1 MCSTQHILVKNKLRP
16 NSAAKSF
23 AARERETMKKI
34 EFTLNNTK
42 HTITMYTDGIET
54 FVNLDV
60 MEFSVIA
67 G

>member
-1 MCSTQHILVKNKLRP
+1 
-16 NSAAKSF
+16 
-23 AARERETMKKI
+23 MKKI
-34 EFTLNNTK
+34 EFTLNNTQ

-54 FVNLDV
+54 FVNPDV

>member
-1 MCSTQHILVKNKLRP
+1 
-16 NSAAKSF
+16 
-23 AARERETMKKI
+23 MKKI

-42 HTITMYTDGIET
+42 HTITMYTNGIET

>member
-1 MCSTQHILVKNKLRP
+1 
-16 NSAAKSF
+16 
-23 AARERETMKKI
+23 MKKI
-34 EFTLNNTK
+34 EFTLNKTQ

-54 FVNLDV
+54 VVNLDV

>member
-1 MCSTQHILVKNKLRP
+1 MCSTQHIPAKNNLRP
-16 NSAAKSF
+16 NSAAQSF

-34 EFTLNNTK
+34 EFTLNNTQ

-54 FVNLDV
+54 VVNLDV